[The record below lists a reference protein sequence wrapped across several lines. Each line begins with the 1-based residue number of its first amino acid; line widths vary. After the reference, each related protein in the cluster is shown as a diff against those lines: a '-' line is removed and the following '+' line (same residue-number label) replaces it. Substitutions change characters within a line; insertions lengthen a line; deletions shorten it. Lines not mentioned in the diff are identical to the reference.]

1 MLEWVEQI
9 HSKNFVWERM
19 KCMSTTQG
27 AKRQGSIA
35 QRVWDIV
42 LPTADELEYV
52 LWDVEF
58 VKEGAD
64 YYLRITIDHPEGITI
79 DDCEAVHRAIDPL
92 LDEADPIESAY
103 YLDVSSAGIERDLR
117 TDAHI
122 LASIGQR
129 CEAKLFAPL
138 NGARAYRGEL
148 VSLTDGV
155 VTLKNDQ
162 GEVEIPQS
170 AISKLKTLFF
180 D

>member
-1 MLEWVEQI
+1 MAKENIAQQVAHLILPTVEQ
-9 HSKNFVWERM
+9 M
-19 KCMSTTQG
+19 GYT
-27 AKRQGSIA
+27 
-35 QRVWDIV
+35 
-42 LPTADELEYV
+42 
-52 LWDVEF
+52 LWDVEYG
-58 VKEGAD
+58 KEGAD
-64 YYLRITIDHPEGITI
+64 YHLVVTIDKAEGITI